1 MNKTLTVRRALLIFT
16 PILLVACFLTS
27 QLCYRFMYVPARS
40 KYQQMAAEITE
51 QMTEKDALL
60 VELKRVKGLF
70 DGKYVGSLKEGE
82 ILDAVLEAYVRATGD
97 GYAEY
102 YDAEEYKALL
112 QSYEGQ
118 GEGIGVRISEDASG
132 RLIVVY
138 AEKEA
143 PAYKA
148 GVRAGD
154 EIVAVEGK
162 RVTEIGADAASNMLI
177 GKKDTEAVFTVKNAQ
192 GEREVSVT
200 RKEVNYSTVL
210 YSLEEGKIGYL
221 RILSFAST
229 TYKEFKAAVDDLEKQ
244 GAVALVFDLRQ
255 NGGGLLSS
263 VHDVLD
269 YLIADGTKEEPKVVV
284 TTKDKNENEQR
295 YICDD
300 GHSVT
305 LPMAVLTDGRTASAA
320 ELFAAALRDYELAI
334 LVGQTTYGK
343 GVAQSTYELGDGT
356 AVRLTTAKYFPP
368 CGENY
373 DGQGVKPHIEA
384 SSEGL
389 NSYLTA
395 RGEDP
400 VYLAAL
406 EGLKSNK

>member
-1 MNKTLTVRRALLIFT
+1 MKKTLTVRRALLIFT

-27 QLCYRFMYVPARS
+27 QLCYRFMYIPARS

-60 VELKRVKGLF
+60 NELKRVKGLF
-70 DGKYVGSLKEGE
+70 DGKYVGSLSEKEL
-82 ILDAVLEAYVRATGD
+82 LDAVINAYVDATGD
-97 GYAEY
+97 KYAEY
-102 YDAEEYKALL
+102 YTAEEYAALL

-118 GEGIGVRISEDASG
+118 GVGIGVRISTDASG
-132 RLIVVY
+132 RLMVVY

-162 RVTEIGADAASNMLI
+162 RVSEIGSDAASTMLI
-177 GKKDTEAVFTVKNAQ
+177 GKKGTEAVFTVKNGQ
-192 GEREVSVT
+192 GEREISVT
-200 RKEVNYSTVL
+200 REEVSYSTVL

-221 RILSFAST
+221 RILSFSST

-244 GAVALVFDLRQ
+244 GAAALVFDLRQ

-269 YLIADGTKEEPKVVV
+269 YLISDGTKEEPLVVV

-300 GHSVT
+300 GHSVA
-305 LPMAVLTDGRTASAA
+305 LPMAVL
-320 ELFAAALRDYELAI
+320 
-334 LVGQTTYGK
+334 
-343 GVAQSTYELGDGT
+343 
-356 AVRLTTAKYFPP
+356 
-368 CGENY
+368 
-373 DGQGVKPHIEA
+373 
-384 SSEGL
+384 
-389 NSYLTA
+389 
-395 RGEDP
+395 
-400 VYLAAL
+400 
-406 EGLKSNK
+406 

>member
-1 MNKTLTVRRALLIFT
+1 MIFT

-27 QLCYRFMYVPARS
+27 QLCYRFMYIPVRS
-40 KYQQMAAEITE
+40 KYQQMAAEITD
-51 QMTEKDALL
+51 QMTERDSLIL
-60 VELKRVKGLF
+60 ELKKIKGLF
-70 DGKYVGSLKEGE
+70 DGKYVGA
-82 ILDAVLEAYVRATGD
+82 LDEKVLIEAVMKAYVENTGD
-97 GYAEY
+97 KYAVY
-102 YDAEEYKALL
+102 YTSEDYTALL

-118 GEGIGVRISEDASG
+118 GEGIGVRISENGEG

-138 AEKEA
+138 AEESG

-162 RVTEIGADAASNMLI
+162 SVSELGADTASKMLV
-177 GKKDTEAVFTVKNAQ
+177 GKKGSEAVFTVKNAQ
-192 GEREVSVT
+192 GEREISVT
-200 RKEVNYSTVL
+200 REEVNYSTVL
-210 YSLEEGKIGYL
+210 YSLEENNVGYL
-221 RILSFAST
+221 RILSFSNT
-229 TYKEFKAAVDDLEKQ
+229 TFKEFKKAVDDLEKQ
-244 GAVALVFDLRQ
+244 GATALVFDLRQ

-284 TTKDKNENEQR
+284 TTKDKNQNEQR

-305 LPMAVLTDGRTASAA
+305 LPMAVLTDGHTASAA
-320 ELFAAALRDYELAI
+320 ELFAAALRDYELAV

-343 GVAQSTYELGDGT
+343 GVAQSTYEVGDGS
-356 AVRLTTAKYFPP
+356 AVRLTTAQYFPP
-368 CGENY
+368 CGQNY
-373 DGQGVKPHIEA
+373 DGVGVKPHIEA

-389 NSYLTA
+389 NIYLTPHS
-395 RGEDP
+395 EDP
-400 VYLAAL
+400 VYIAAL
-406 EGLKSNK
+406 EGLKKQ